1 MSVEERLTNL
11 YNSFMEKPNIIYGVF
26 KNFFGEEFVDMQN
39 YPSLDEYINNAKMLH
54 SEEFIMIDDTIED
67 SSFSRINILVRFPEV
82 RIINENDKY
91 IDIWE
96 LYARVTVTYSGTMRG
111 DFRLNRSE
119 YDLFQLRNGY
129 MHSHISSIPFSR
141 LTEFQSPCLGSGPIR
156 GTIATLNDSG
166 IEFDEL
172 RWELFCLELSK
183 YVQVESLTGGP
194 YHRLEELG
202 DSSMR
207 VQSVTWP
214 MYRDSQLRSYSS
226 LNTDLYKDFMMWLLR
241 KKKLKFDFLNG
252 YGIGMSYI
260 QWTIFISNEF
270 IEWYNIRYKEGV
282 VTASY
287 RELLLEGLL
296 YRGVLNNNKIYTSRY
311 SAADN
316 YFQYVGRQVCIFKG
330 EPVLFKIR
338 EGNTDT
344 NDDNM
349 STFLAPVIVEHF
361 YKCILEIVNYEY
373 RNETQTTGT
382 DKKVYFI

>member
-1 MSVEERLTNL
+1 
-11 YNSFMEKPNIIYGVF
+11 
-26 KNFFGEEFVDMQN
+26 MQD
-39 YPSLDEYINNAKMLH
+39 YPSLDEYISNARMSH
-54 SEEFIMIDDTIED
+54 SEESIMIDDTIEG

-82 RIINENDKY
+82 RVTNENDKY
-91 IDIWE
+91 VDIWE
-96 LYARVTVTYSGTMRG
+96 LYARVTITCSGTMHG
-111 DFRLNRSE
+111 DFGLNRSE

-129 MHSHISSIPFSR
+129 MHSHISSIPFGR

-156 GTIATLNDSG
+156 GTIAALNDSDIG
-166 IEFDEL
+166 FDEL
-172 RWELFCLELSK
+172 RWELFCLELSR
-183 YVQVESLTGGP
+183 YVQVESLAGGP

-202 DSSMR
+202 GSSMR

-214 MYRDSQLRSYSS
+214 MYRDNQLRSYSS
-226 LNTDLYKDFMMWLLR
+226 LNTGLYKDFMIWLLGKR
-241 KKKLKFDFLNG
+241 KLRFGFLNG

-260 QWTIFISNEF
+260 QWTVFISNEF

-287 RELLLEGLL
+287 RELLSEGLL
-296 YRGVLNNNKIYTSRY
+296 YRGVLNNNRIYTSRY
-311 SAADN
+311 SASDN
-316 YFQYVGRQVCIFKG
+316 YLQYAGRPVCIFKG

-338 EGNTDT
+338 GGNTDT

-361 YKCILEIVNYEY
+361 YKCILEVVNYEY
-373 RNETQTTGT
+373 GNETQTTGT

>member
-1 MSVEERLTNL
+1 
-11 YNSFMEKPNIIYGVF
+11 MEKPNIIYGVF

-39 YPSLDEYINNAKMLH
+39 YPSLDDYISNAKMLH
-54 SEEFIMIDDTIED
+54 SEEFIMADDMIDD

-82 RIINENDKY
+82 RITNENDKY

-96 LYARVTVTYSGTMRG
+96 LYAKVTITYSGTMCG
-111 DFRLNRSE
+111 DLRLNRSE

-141 LTEFQSPCLGSGPIR
+141 LAEFQSPCLGSGPIR
-156 GTIATLNDSG
+156 GTIATLNYSG

-183 YVQVESLTGGP
+183 YVQVESLAGGP

-207 VQSVTWP
+207 VQPVTWP

-226 LNTDLYKDFMMWLLR
+226 LNTGLYKDFMMWLLR
-241 KKKLKFDFLNG
+241 KKKLKFDFLNS

-270 IEWYNIRYKEGV
+270 IEWYNIRYKEGEV
-282 VTASY
+282 AASY

-296 YRGVLNNNKIYTSRY
+296 YRGVLNNNKIYTSRC

-330 EPVLFKIR
+330 EPVLFKMR

>member
-1 MSVEERLTNL
+1 
-11 YNSFMEKPNIIYGVF
+11 MEKPNVIYGIF
-26 KNFFGEEFVDMQN
+26 KGFFGEEFVDMQN
-39 YPSLDEYINNAKMLH
+39 YPSLDDYISNAKMLH
-54 SEEFIMIDDTIED
+54 SEEFIMVDNTIED

-82 RIINENDKY
+82 RITNENDKY

-96 LYARVTVTYSGTMRG
+96 LYAKVTITYSGTMHG

-156 GTIATLNDSG
+156 GTIATLNDGG

-183 YVQVESLTGGP
+183 YVQVESLAGGP
-194 YHRLEELG
+194 YHKLEELG
-202 DSSMR
+202 GSSMR

-214 MYRDSQLRSYSS
+214 MYRDNQLRSYSS

-270 IEWYNIRYKEGV
+270 IEWYNIRYKEGE

-287 RELLLEGLL
+287 EELLLESLL

-316 YFQYVGRQVCIFKG
+316 YLQYVGRQVCIFKG

-349 STFLAPVIVEHF
+349 STFLSPVIVAHF
-361 YKCILEIVNYEY
+361 L
-373 RNETQTTGT
+373 
-382 DKKVYFI
+382 